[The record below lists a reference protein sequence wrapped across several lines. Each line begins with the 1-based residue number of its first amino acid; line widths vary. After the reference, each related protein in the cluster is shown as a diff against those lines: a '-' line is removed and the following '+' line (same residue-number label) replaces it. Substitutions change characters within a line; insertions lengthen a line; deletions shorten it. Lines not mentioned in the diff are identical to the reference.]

1 MNEFALIC
9 AALVVLTLLVL
20 LYPLLRQDKNASTH
34 TDTDTDALRRARYQL
49 HASVVAELQADVATG
64 RLNQAEYAAS
74 LAEAEARLIAEVGS
88 SEAAGVAKVGAGS
101 GAAASSTVSSTI
113 SSIVKSRPAWLGLIG
128 IGLPLLAA
136 LLYVQLGNPAALN
149 PLNRQPAPENGMD
162 AMMGAAKIEGMVK
175 SLEAKM
181 VLEPDN
187 VKGWLM
193 LARSYR
199 TLARYDE
206 AVKAYE
212 KAWPAVQ
219 KDAGEMARFAG
230 SLAVRDNSFAGRPTQ
245 LLARALEMNASEP
258 DALMLA
264 GSAALQRGDH
274 AAAIQWWEK
283 LLALLEPESEDA
295 QWLREEIRLVKE
307 DAQKAASQPASAHAQ
322 KP

>member
-1 MNEFALIC
+1 MNEFALLC
-9 AALVVLTLLVL
+9 AALVMLTLLVL
-20 LYPLLRQDKNASTH
+20 LYPLLRQDKNASIR
-34 TDTDTDALRRARYQL
+34 TDTEALRRARYQM

-74 LAEAEARLIAEVGS
+74 LAEAETRLIAEAGR
-88 SEAAGVAKVGAGS
+88 SEVASASTVDTGADVGAG
-101 GAAASSTVSSTI
+101 AAVGGSTLQ
-113 SSIVKSRPAWLGLIG
+113 SRSALLGLIG

-136 LLYVQLGNPAALN
+136 LLYFQLGNPAALN
-149 PLNRQPAPENGMD
+149 PLNRQAAPEGSMN
-162 AMMGAAKIEGMVK
+162 AMMDAAKIEGMVK

-181 VLEPDN
+181 ALEPDN

-245 LLARALEMNASEP
+245 LLARALEMNAREP

-283 LLALLEPESEDA
+283 LLALLESESEDA

-307 DAQKAASQPASAHAQ
+307 DAQKAASQAASAHAQ
-322 KP
+322 NPE